1 MTGVDTNGYFLRV
14 VSGNVH
20 PDIPRRNLG
29 AHHLELAM
37 VRPVLNIGVNGRDA
51 VDART
56 AVYTV
61 VVVELAIGIGLHG
74 KASLK
79 AANINH
85 QPDGDIG
92 LGRIA
97 SAAQRPTGNGHVL
110 FRAVEDRK
118 STRLN
123 SSHVAIS

>member
-1 MTGVDTNGYFLRV
+1 
-14 VSGNVH
+14 
-20 PDIPRRNLG
+20 
-29 AHHLELAM
+29 M

-74 KASLK
+74 KASLN

-85 QPDGDIG
+85 QPDGDNG

-97 SAAQRPTGNGHVL
+97 SAAQRPNGNGHVL
-110 FRAVEDRK
+110 FRAVEKFPRYFAN
-118 STRLN
+118 L
-123 SSHVAIS
+123 SSVSRVGQVGSGT